1 MVAPG
6 ATWRSIRLAF
16 SGVQAVEIAP
26 NGDLKL
32 HTRWGWLRHRC
43 PRVYQQLA
51 SGQSEISG
59 R

>member
-1 MVAPG
+1 
-6 ATWRSIRLAF
+6 LAF